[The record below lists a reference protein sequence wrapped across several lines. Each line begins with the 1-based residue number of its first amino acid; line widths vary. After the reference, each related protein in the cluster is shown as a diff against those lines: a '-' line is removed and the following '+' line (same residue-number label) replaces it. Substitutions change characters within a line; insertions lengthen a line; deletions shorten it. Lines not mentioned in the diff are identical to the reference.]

1 MSKKDFVL
9 DSDHFSIEA
18 ELQEFPFE
26 KEEIEPEKPADGA
39 VEKAF
44 DKFLSLIER
53 LLK

>member
-1 MSKKDFVL
+1 MTKKTFVIDGDL
-9 DSDHFSIEA
+9 IDLEPK
-18 ELQEFPFE
+18 LQEIAI
-26 KEEIEPEKPADGA
+26 KKPKKTADGA